1 MKVID
6 LTPKE
11 FYCMAG
17 ACPKVFETDRG
28 TVIVIGRLLDR
39 QEQSQL
45 PTGTLG
51 EGEAAVELPRGVV
64 KSLRFE

>member
-11 FYCMAG
+11 FNCMAG

-28 TVIVIGRLLDR
+28 TVIVIGRVLGY

-51 EGEAAVELPRGVV
+51 EGEAAVELPKGIVAN
-64 KSLRFE
+64 LRFE